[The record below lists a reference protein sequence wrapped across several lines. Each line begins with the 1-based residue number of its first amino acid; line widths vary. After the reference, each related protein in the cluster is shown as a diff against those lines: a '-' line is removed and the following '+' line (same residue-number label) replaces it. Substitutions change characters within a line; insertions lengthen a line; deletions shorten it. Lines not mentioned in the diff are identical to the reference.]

1 MNTLGST
8 IAYLLQGGLVTFS
21 VWIVT
26 IVCSLPLAA
35 LVAYVRKMNNRAVNT
50 ILGIYTTV
58 IRGTPLLFQ
67 LIFVYFGLP
76 IILKVQISPFVAASI
91 AFVNSWTIYM
101 SEIIRGSIDGIDKG
115 QYEAGRVLGMNYSQ
129 IMLNIVFPQ
138 ALVTAIPSLCN
149 QAIEAIWGTSLLSTI
164 GMDDVLKSARVI
176 LMRDF
181 SVQPFIIAGGIY
193 LLFNGAVVLLF
204 KKIEERTS
212 RFKVQYAK

>member
-1 MNTLGST
+1 MNTLGPT

-26 IVCSLPLAA
+26 VVCSLPLAA
-35 LVAYVRKMNNRAVNT
+35 LLAYVRKMNNKIVNT
-50 ILGIYTTV
+50 TLGIYTTV
-58 IRGTPLLFQ
+58 VRGTPLLFQ

-76 IILKVQISPFVAASI
+76 IILKIQISPFVAASI
-91 AFVNSWTIYM
+91 AFINSWTIYM

-115 QYEAGRVLGMNYSQ
+115 QYEAGQVLGMSYSQ
-129 IMLNIVFPQ
+129 IMLNIIFPQ
-138 ALVTAIPSLCN
+138 ALLTALPSLCN

-164 GMDDVLKSARVI
+164 GMDDILKSARVI

-181 SVQPFIIAGGIY
+181 SIQPFIIAGGMY
-193 LLFNGAVVLLF
+193 LLFNGVVVLLF

-212 RFKVQYAK
+212 RFRIQYTK